1 MSDMIETLIAK
12 YREYAEAHGK
22 ATRNGNCK
30 NANICYDKLIVLVPR
45 IRAFGNQGEAALLEL
60 VDDSDD
66 AVACWAATH
75 SLRFCESR
83 ALVVLDK
90 LSKKSGPIGFDAK
103 MVIRQWKKKE
113 LNI

>member
-1 MSDMIETLIAK
+1 MSDMIETFITK

-22 ATRNGNCK
+22 ATRSGNY
-30 NANICYDKLIVLVPR
+30 NEANRCYDKLIVLVPR
-45 IRAFGNQGEAALLEL
+45 IRALGNQGELALLEL

-83 ALVVLDK
+83 AIAVLSE
-90 LSKKSGPIGFDAK
+90 LSKKEGPIGFDAK
-103 MVIRQWKKKE
+103 MVIRQWKNGE
-113 LNI
+113 LNT